1 MGNKIVAL
9 SIFYIL
15 SMIQAAK
22 ITLRAWTS
30 GARPSG
36 YAVEVFQSDWWETS
50 RGFFLTLLN

>member
-1 MGNKIVAL
+1 MGNKTVAL

-22 ITLRAWTS
+22 ITLRARTS
-30 GARPSG
+30 GARPG
-36 YAVEVFQSDWWETS
+36 CYAVEVFQSDWWETS